1 MLIGIAMNAG
11 AGPFDALVKEAI
23 GERLALVRLALGFR
37 TQAAIVR
44 ALNDIDPT
52 ITPQHWN
59 MWESGRQRIGVDSAL
74 LLVRKFN
81 ISLDW
86 IYRGEKDGL
95 PVKLARAI
103 EALEATQVRKDRLN
117 DQQ

>member
-1 MLIGIAMNAG
+1 MNPRPG
-11 AGPFDALVKEAI
+11 SFEPYLKEAI
-23 GERLALVRLALGFR
+23 GERLALARLALGFR

-52 ITPQHWN
+52 LTPQHWN

-86 IYRGEKDGL
+86 IYCGEIDGL
-95 PVKLARAI
+95 PTKLSRAI
-103 EALEATQVRKDRLN
+103 EALEAAQIARKKP
-117 DQQ
+117 

>member
-1 MLIGIAMNAG
+1 MNPRVG
-11 AGPFDALVKEAI
+11 AYEPFLKEAI
-23 GERLALVRLALGFR
+23 GERLALVRLALGYR

-44 ALNDIDPT
+44 ALNEIEPSL
-52 ITPQHWN
+52 TPQHWN

-81 ISLDW
+81 VSLDW

-95 PVKLARAI
+95 PHKLARAI
-103 EALEATQVRKDRLN
+103 EALEAARE
-117 DQQ
+117 

>member
-1 MLIGIAMNAG
+1 MLIETIMPRG
-11 AGPFDALVKEAI
+11 GPFDPYLKEAI
-23 GERLALVRLALGFR
+23 GERLALARLALGFR
-37 TQAAIVR
+37 TQAALVR

-59 MWESGRQRIGVDSAL
+59 GWESGRQRIGVDSAL
-74 LLVRKFN
+74 LLVKKFN

-103 EALEATQVRKDRLN
+103 EALEAAQVRRDN
-117 DQQ
+117 IHNH